1 MPSEPSNQRSAN
13 ALSDLAMKYAGE
25 VPTRVRE
32 VNEALPTAAV
42 DAGKAIFSK
51 LPPELQ
57 ERLSEAA
64 SAGGDALHQMVSHVA
79 SSPAGQAIGAGF
91 QGIDAATKPLQER
104 YAASQQMMKDMGVQT
119 PSMVDNPLFDVADVG
134 PIGSAGS
141 TILYRGRQIGQNEA
155 GKATWWTPSEEMA
168 TKFSQHV
175 RGKKKPVNTGEV
187 VSETLGPDVKVVDT
201 SRDVVSYPTY
211 AEVSKELGVPYEEL
225 EDVIK
230 KAPDHSN
237 ASVIAPDI
245 GPDKQI
251 RFHFLIEI
259 PEVQELLRRKGFTHI
274 KAKERISKDEYAS
287 TYLNIRKKGVKEE
300 SKLMAR
306 PQMAMRAPDVP
317 KTSKNIPITQSDPII
332 NTAGSYDLLES
343 TTPTGWSVYPVK
355 RGTKIPNFKN
365 EVEAQTAIDAYETQL
380 IAKHGEDEVLQFPIA
395 TYTGGFADL
404 ELPATK
410 MSTEE
415 ISTLRAMHHARNMFS
430 QRDMQNAQNVIKSR
444 ISAVDPETV
453 KNVSPL
459 FDGLLKR
466 KALDEAMGRKPNISE
481 SEYRSV
487 VADAYSRL
495 AEKKWPGAYDLHDID
510 NAEMLW
516 HNGVAGT
523 DPTPLINKAQD
534 IVNSVFRGELPAAKA
549 ISSGKAKGGPVKRY
563 AKGDLVSMYN
573 DYHDTS
579 FKDRARATLNNKH
592 K

>member
-1 MPSEPSNQRSAN
+1 
-13 ALSDLAMKYAGE
+13 
-25 VPTRVRE
+25 
-32 VNEALPTAAV
+32 
-42 DAGKAIFSK
+42 
-51 LPPELQ
+51 
-57 ERLSEAA
+57 
-64 SAGGDALHQMVSHVA
+64 
-79 SSPAGQAIGAGF
+79 
-91 QGIDAATKPLQER
+91 
-104 YAASQQMMKDMGVQT
+104 
-119 PSMVDNPLFDVADVG
+119 MVDNPLFDVADVG
-134 PIGSAGS
+134 PIGGVWGKPTQRITSAKTSINAAKLPQAFGRLDKMGAVKEGDVILDIGGGKFDNAVDWAAERGAKLHVYDPFNRTPEHNQRVIDEVS
-141 TILYRGRQIGQNEA
+141 GGRANKVTINNVLNVIQEPENRLKVLQQAQDALKPGGEAYISVYKTTNRAGETSSGWQEARPLKDYLKEVQQVFPDARMQN
-155 GKATWWTPSEEMA
+155 GMII
-168 TKFSQHV
+168 
-175 RGKKKPVNTGEV
+175 GKKEV
-187 VSETLGPDVKVVDT
+187 GRVGARALS
-201 SRDVVSYPTY
+201 
-211 AEVSKELGVPYEEL
+211 
-225 EDVIK
+225 
-230 KAPDHSN
+230 
-237 ASVIAPDI
+237 
-245 GPDKQI
+245 
-251 RFHFLIEI
+251 
-259 PEVQELLRRKGFTHI
+259 
-274 KAKERISKDEYAS
+274 
-287 TYLNIRKKGVKEE
+287 GVKEE

-415 ISTLRAMHHARNMFS
+415 ISTLRAMYHARDMFS

-444 ISAVDPETV
+444 ISAVDPEAV

-487 VADAYSRL
+487 VAEAYSRL

-523 DPTPLINKAQD
+523 NPTPLINKAQD

-549 ISSGKAKGGPVKRY
+549 ISSGKAKGGSVKRY

-579 FKDRARATLNNKH
+579 FKDRARATLNDKH